1 MSSSYSIVFRLS
13 LYKSYT
19 GSRSTFGFPSRVN
32 LSVLYCTVL
41 YSTVL
46 YSTALSLYC
55 ITHILCCIV
64 MQNKL
69 LRSKQTDKKILQ
81 NQLTFSHPSAS
92 TNNTE
97 INKTNNKYCNT
108 EYTPRNIM
116 GGFLVMSIW

>member
-1 MSSSYSIVFRLS
+1 
-13 LYKSYT
+13 
-19 GSRSTFGFPSRVN
+19 
-32 LSVLYCTVL
+32 
-41 YSTVL
+41 
-46 YSTALSLYC
+46 
-55 ITHILCCIV
+55 

-97 INKTNNKYCNT
+97 INKTNTASTDYT